1 MNMNVALLGHGT
13 VGRGVV
19 QIIESSVPS
28 LQVTRILELPDRCTE
43 PRMTSNFDDIA
54 NDSTIDCVVEAMGG
68 LEPAHTYIVRALD
81 AGKSVVTSNKAVVAA
96 YFQEFVGHAKAS
108 GARLFIEATC
118 GGGIPWIASIMKAK
132 RIDEISSISGIMNG
146 TTNYIIEKMRDDAV
160 DFDVA
165 LSEAQRLG
173 YAERDPTA
181 DIDGID
187 VKNKTIIGTSVAFGC
202 ACSKDIPT
210 TGIRNLKIADLTF
223 LESRGYVVKLLG
235 RATQKDGR
243 YAAAV
248 EPVCMPLR
256 TLEADVPSNF
266 NLVTLVGTTIG
277 ELKFYGQGAGSLPTG
292 NAIVQDLLD
301 CSEGAKPVYRFDE
314 PLTWDPSLLKGSY
327 LLRTKA
333 EPPEGA
339 KPYLEGYWRLDGLNV
354 ESARALYE
362 QQLEKD
368 SAAFMAAFPQ
378 EA

>member
-1 MNMNVALLGHGT
+1 MNVALLGHGT

-19 QIIESSVPS
+19 QIIESSVPT
-28 LQVTRILELPDRCTE
+28 LKVTRILELPDRCTE

-54 NDSTIDCVVEAMGG
+54 NDPEITAVVECMGG
-68 LEPAHTYIVRALD
+68 LEPAHTYILRALD

-96 YFQEFVGHAKAS
+96 YFQEFVEHAAKS

-118 GGGIPWIASIMKAK
+118 GGGIPWIASILKAK
-132 RIDEISSISGIMNG
+132 RIDKISAISGIMNG

-165 LSEAQRLG
+165 LAEAQRLG

-202 ACSKDIPT
+202 ACQKDIPT

-235 RATQKDGR
+235 RATQQDGR

-266 NLVTLVGTTIG
+266 NLVTLDGATIG
-277 ELKFYGQGAGSLPTG
+277 TRSSSMVRVQEACRLATQSSRISSTAPRAPSPPTG
-292 NAIVQDLLD
+292 STSRLPGILPFSRAAIFCARRQRRRKVP
-301 CSEGAKPVYRFDE
+301 SPISRATGAS
-314 PLTWDPSLLKGSY
+314 T
-327 LLRTKA
+327 A
-333 EPPEGA
+333 
-339 KPYLEGYWRLDGLNV
+339 
-354 ESARALYE
+354 
-362 QQLEKD
+362 
-368 SAAFMAAFPQ
+368 
-378 EA
+378 

>member
-1 MNMNVALLGHGT
+1 MNVALLGHGT

-19 QIIESSVPS
+19 QIIESSVPT
-28 LQVTRILELPDRCTE
+28 LKVTRILELPDRCTE

-54 NDSTIDCVVEAMGG
+54 NDPEITAVVECMGG
-68 LEPAHTYIVRALD
+68 LEPAHTYILRALD

-96 YFQEFVGHAKAS
+96 YFQEFVEHAAKS

-118 GGGIPWIASIMKAK
+118 GGGIPWIASILKAK
-132 RIDEISSISGIMNG
+132 RIDKISAISGIMNG

-165 LSEAQRLG
+165 LAEAQRLG

-202 ACSKDIPT
+202 ACQKDIPT

-235 RATQKDGR
+235 LATQQDGR

-266 NLVTLVGTTIG
+266 NLVTLDGATIG
-277 ELKFYGQGAGSLPTG
+277 TLKFYGQGAGSLPTG

-301 CSEGAKPVYRFDE
+301 CAEGAEPTYRFDE
-314 PLTWDPSLLKGSY
+314 PLAWDPALLKGSY

-333 EPPEGA
+333 DAPEGA

-354 ESARALYE
+354 EAARALYE
-362 QQLEKD
+362 KQLEKD
-368 SAAFMAAFPQ
+368 PAAFMAAFPQ

>member
-1 MNMNVALLGHGT
+1 MKIAVLGFGT

-19 QIIESSVPS
+19 NIIEDRVP
-28 LQVTRILELPDRCTE
+28 QVQVARILELPDRCVE
-43 PRMTSNFDDIA
+43 PRMTPNFDDIA
-54 NDSTIDCVVEAMGG
+54 NDPEIEVVVECMGG
-68 LEPAHTYIVRALD
+68 LEPAHTFICKALT
-81 AGKSVVTSNKAVVAA
+81 AGKSVVTSNKAVVAE
-96 YFQEFVGHAKAS
+96 YFGEFVNLANAHDAGF
-108 GARLFIEATC
+108 LIEASV
-118 GGGIPWIASIMKAK
+118 GGGIPWIASIAK
-132 RIDEISSISGIMNG
+132 VRRIDEVSTFSGIMNG

-165 LSEAQRLG
+165 LAEAQRLG

-202 ACSKDIPT
+202 ACQKDIPT

-235 RATQKDGR
+235 RATQQDGR

-266 NLVTLVGTTIG
+266 NLVTLDGATIG
-277 ELKFYGQGAGSLPTG
+277 TLKFYGQGAGSLPTG

-301 CSEGAKPVYRFDE
+301 CAEGAEPTYRFDE
-314 PLTWDPSLLKGSY
+314 PLAWDPALLKGSY

-333 EPPEGA
+333 DAPEGA

-354 ESARALYE
+354 EAARALYE
-362 QQLEKD
+362 KQLEKD
-368 SAAFMAAFPQ
+368 PAAFMAAFPQ

>member
-1 MNMNVALLGHGT
+1 MNVALLGHGT
-13 VGRGVV
+13 VGRGVDE
-19 QIIESSVPS
+19 IIASSVPS
-28 LQVTRILELPDRCTE
+28 LKVTRILDLPDRCTE
-43 PRMTSNFDDIA
+43 ERMTPNFDEILD
-54 NDSTIDCVVEAMGG
+54 DPEIDAVVEAMGG

-81 AGKSVVTSNKAVVAA
+81 AGKNVVTSNKAVVAA
-96 YFQEFVGHAKAS
+96 YFAEFVEHAEKS

-132 RIDEISSISGIMNG
+132 RIDEISSFSGIMNG
-146 TTNYIIEKMRDDAV
+146 TTNYIIEKMRTDAV

-165 LSEAQRLG
+165 LPEAQRLG
-173 YAERDPTA
+173 YAERDPSA

-187 VKNKTIIGTSVAFGC
+187 VKNKTIIGASVAFDV
-202 ACSKDIPT
+202 ACTKDLPV

-235 RATQKDGR
+235 RGVQKDGR
-243 YAAAV
+243 YAVAV

-266 NLVTLVGTTIG
+266 NLVTLEGATIG
-277 ELKFYGQGAGSLPTG
+277 TLKFYGQGAGSLPTG

-301 CSEGAKPVYRFDE
+301 CEQGVHPRYDFSKPLAY
-314 PLTWDPSLLKGSY
+314 DPSLLQSNY

-333 EPPEGA
+333 TAPEGA
-339 KPYLEGYWRLDGLNV
+339 KPYLEGYYRIDGLDAAQ
-354 ESARALYE
+354 ARAMLDSV
-362 QQLEKD
+362 LEED
-368 SAAFMAAFPQ
+368 PAAFMAAFPQ